1 MNQSSGYK
9 QLWPVP
15 PLPFLPCAPPLLWPS
30 VTQQQEQARF
40 TPHFIEDILGKKI
53 AENGATSK
61 FSRYPCGNSVG
72 MDKISFDLPLHLC
85 VFANCQVRHICF
97 GSVVRKD

>member
-15 PLPFLPCAPPLLWPS
+15 PLPFLPPVPSPLLWPSMGSLS

-40 TPHFIEDILGKKI
+40 TPHFIEDILGKMI
-53 AENGATSK
+53 AENGAKVATSK
-61 FSRYPCGNSVG
+61 FSRYPCGNSLG
-72 MDKISFDLPLHLC
+72 MDKIPFD
-85 VFANCQVRHICF
+85 
-97 GSVVRKD
+97 